1 MSKQEHRSAV
11 LAALFY
17 FVFVLKNLQ
26 MCRFINVSFELSD
39 LLNLFKPVCSKKKKK
54 VFYKPFCQT

>member
-1 MSKQEHRSAV
+1 MMSKQEHRSAV

-39 LLNLFKPVCSKKKKK
+39 LLNLFKPVCSKKKEGIL
-54 VFYKPFCQT
+54 